1 MHKMKPEQ
9 QAVGIM
15 KVLEGDG
22 ISEYKVGKEIKLQ
35 KIMQPVYKK
44 RSGRS

>member
-15 KVLEGDG
+15 TVLEGNG
-22 ISEYKVGKEIKLQ
+22 IYEYKVAKEIKLQ
-35 KIMQPVYKK
+35 KILQPV
-44 RSGRS
+44 